1 MKHERVLFGHIENFR
16 SRFAWCLVVGIGIF
30 LPILLLFLALGAL
43 AVNVPYWDD
52 YGAIVRYLGWP
63 FGERMQHLFDFHNE
77 HRIVTVR
84 LFLEAMVAITG
95 KVNFKACM
103 IFGTLQLLVILGCF
117 AWFHL
122 KHCGGWLGWLL
133 LAAASWHLFSMLN
146 FDNAFWAL
154 TALENFGVLVW
165 AFLAI
170 ILFQQRTKMLFFCT
184 SLVCAL
190 LATLTSAQGLAVFG
204 ALCAMSLVPT
214 DADRVSASWKGLFR
228 KVLESVRQPSALFR
242 VVVVSLISALI
253 GAFYFRGFQAGG
265 AALTAAQTTVSD
277 KVLYVLAFLGNLIP
291 IYPVAL
297 VCGFAVATAIAF
309 ITFRFPRMPARLHP
323 VFFFMVY
330 LVGVAV
336 AGVAFRGSDP
346 RAALS
351 FRYYVITACLFISV
365 TMLLVEL
372 IGRRSLTVRMGVPLL
387 VVGFALLDLA
397 VFFVGCPMFAERNEA
412 LRVNMLTW
420 PEHAEG
426 LRVGDDYREQAS
438 RELQQLE
445 RLGRYDHKSLVKQG
459 ETVPEMPIPWP
470 KPHFP

>member
-1 MKHERVLFGHIENFR
+1 MKR
-16 SRFAWCLVVGIGIF
+16 SGAKVFRFAVVGGIV
-30 LPILLLFLALGAL
+30 LPIALLFLALGAL

-52 YGAIVRYLGWP
+52 YGAIVRYMGWP
-63 FGERMQHLFDFHNE
+63 FAERMQHLFDFHNE

-84 LFLEAMVAITG
+84 LFLETMVALTG

-103 IFGTLQLLVILGCF
+103 IFGTAQLLIVLSCF

-122 KHCGGWLGWLL
+122 KYFGGRLGWLL

-154 TALENFGVLVW
+154 TALENFGVLMW

-170 ILFQQRTKMLFFCT
+170 ILFQQRGKVSFFCM

-214 DADRVSASWKGLFR
+214 DADRVSEGWRAFIR
-228 KVLESVRQPSALFR
+228 TVLVSMRQPSSLFR
-242 VVVVSLISALI
+242 VVAVFLISALT
-253 GAFYFRGFQAGG
+253 GGLYLRGFQAGG
-265 AALTAAQTTVSD
+265 DALAAAQATVSD
-277 KVLYVLAFLGNLIP
+277 KMLYIIAFIGNLVP

-297 VCGFAVATAIAF
+297 VCGFAVAAAIVF
-309 ITFRFPRMPARLHP
+309 IAFRFPRIPVRLHP

-351 FRYYVITACLFISV
+351 FRYYVITACLYISV
-365 TMLLVEL
+365 TLLLAEL
-372 IGRRSLTVRMGVPLL
+372 SGQRSRVVRSLVP
-387 VVGFALLDLA
+387 VMVAGFVLLDLA
-397 VFFVGCPMFAERNEA
+397 VFFVGWPMFAERNGA
-412 LRVNMLTW
+412 LRTNMLAW
-420 PEHAEG
+420 PESLDG
-426 LRVGDDYREQAS
+426 LRVEDDYKEQAS
-438 RELQQLE
+438 RELQRLE
-445 RLGRYDHKSLVKQG
+445 CLGRYDHKSLLKQG
-459 ETVPEMPIPWP
+459 EAMPEAPVPWP